1 MDQVN
6 RVDNKIVITLAL
18 TVVFAVLAVACGT
31 DAGSGGAV
39 PRVVASDR
47 VYTIDDLTGAGA
59 KTVKEYDVEDLPGAT
74 AVWKSVFNKLDYEA
88 RFYPTHDDAV
98 AQGTSYAD
106 SVTGDD
112 AVVTGDDILWDEG
125 KRDRRKC
132 SRAAETPHSSCTYSA
147 RYLEYVIRGN
157 MILFC
162 EGNESSD
169 AFANCGNLL
178 ALIDPA

>member
-1 MDQVN
+1 M
-6 RVDNKIVITLAL
+6 
-18 TVVFAVLAVACGT
+18 LAVACGT

-59 KTVKEYDVEDLPGAT
+59 KTVKDYDVEDLPGAT